1 MLLKN
6 LIKQPNTNTML
17 QDCNKVHIPSFTET
31 CCLTHI
37 IEMEDYANDH
47 FLSSKYTKF
56 FIKEILTAYKD
67 NKLTFATYNKDT
79 ISKLM
84 KILIKQLTHFFI
96 TNKFRFAKL
105 MVNIALDIHQRS
117 LFKSHPEIVANTSA
131 VYNNVACIYERT
143 GAYDKALKYFNHYK
157 KFANTITDQLIY
169 YNNALKVIIKLNKV
183 NEIDDCIEKFKAL
196 LFLVIGRDNETN
208 IEGFIQKCK
217 LLAFMVYNYG
227 TALEMLSRLKD
238 AKASYKKGYEFSI
251 SMLGESSLYTNKF
264 VHKIDS
270 KRPIAI
276 SRSKTLNE
284 KSNIRYRIEE
294 LRIYNEKILRMKKY
308 QRKLKSS
315 SNNLINFKPKSQ
327 VLQFIRKM
335 AKCQQV

>member
-1 MLLKN
+1 MWLAFTN
-6 LIKQPNTNTML
+6 AQVHMIKHLN
-17 QDCNKVHIPSFTET
+17 
-31 CCLTHI
+31 
-37 IEMEDYANDH
+37 
-47 FLSSKYTKF
+47 
-56 FIKEILTAYKD
+56 
-67 NKLTFATYNKDT
+67 
-79 ISKLM
+79 IS
-84 KILIKQLTHFFI
+84 
-96 TNKFRFAKL
+96 
-105 MVNIALDIHQRS
+105 
-117 LFKSHPEIVANTSA
+117 
-131 VYNNVACIYERT
+131 
-143 GAYDKALKYFNHYK
+143 NHYK

-208 IEGFIQKCK
+208 NEGLIQKCK

-308 QRKLKSS
+308 QRKLKRS
-315 SNNLINFKPKSQ
+315 SNNLINFKPKLQ
-327 VLQFIRKM
+327 VLQLIRKI

>member
-1 MLLKN
+1 
-6 LIKQPNTNTML
+6 ML

-56 FIKEILTAYKD
+56 FLKEILTAYKD
-67 NKLTFATYNKDT
+67 NKLSFATYNKDT

-169 YNNALKVIIKLNKV
+169 YNNVLKVIIKLNKV
-183 NEIDDCIEKFKAL
+183 NEIDDSIEKLKAL
-196 LFLVIGRDNETN
+196 LFT
-208 IEGFIQKCK
+208 
-217 LLAFMVYNYG
+217 
-227 TALEMLSRLKD
+227 EM
-238 AKASYKKGYEFSI
+238 
-251 SMLGESSLYTNKF
+251 
-264 VHKIDS
+264 
-270 KRPIAI
+270 
-276 SRSKTLNE
+276 
-284 KSNIRYRIEE
+284 EE
-294 LRIYNEKILRMKKY
+294 
-308 QRKLKSS
+308 
-315 SNNLINFKPKSQ
+315 
-327 VLQFIRKM
+327 
-335 AKCQQV
+335 